1 MITSSWNAL
10 TWRRVS
16 YLFLGFPLRLAAF
29 VITVVLIS
37 LGAGLIVMIFG
48 AFILAAGMLFAR
60 SCAVAERQVMH
71 TLLDNAPAPEV
82 VYRRGAGTAFQRLRI
97 LLTDPQSWLDLAW
110 VGLAFAT
117 STLTWS
123 LLVTLLAVGIGSL
136 LGPIAVLVLHGRF
149 AHLEGSIGLGEL
161 LGLPMSWLFDIGLY
175 LLLAIAFLRF
185 GPAVI
190 GGLASFQAVVG
201 ELMLNSRAR
210 QDQRYDDLLDS
221 RQAAH
226 RAEAE
231 ALRRVERDI
240 HDGPQ
245 QRLVRLTMDLA
256 RARRKV
262 GTSPETADDLLA
274 QAMQQTQD
282 TLAELRNLSR
292 GIAPPVLVDRGLA
305 AAVEEVSAGSP
316 IPARC
321 SIAVPALPTHI
332 EQAAYFVVAE
342 ALANANKHSAAT
354 RILVEVGTV
363 ADELRVTV
371 ADDGA
376 GGAATAKG
384 HGLAGLE
391 QRLHG
396 LGGTLTITSPVG
408 GPTVL
413 EAVIP
418 CAS

>member
-1 MITSSWNAL
+1 MISSSWNAL

-16 YLFLGFPLRLAAF
+16 YLLLGFPLHLAAF
-29 VITVVLIS
+29 VITVVLVS

-48 AFILAAGMLFAR
+48 AFVLAAGVLFAR
-60 SCAVAERQVMH
+60 YCAIAERQVAQ
-71 TLLDNAPAPEV
+71 TLLGSAPAPEV
-82 VYRRGAGTAFQRLRI
+82 VYRRGSGTAFQRLRT
-97 LLTDPQSWLDLAW
+97 LLTDPQSWLDVAW
-110 VGLAFAT
+110 VGLAFVT

-136 LGPIAVLVLHGRF
+136 LGPIAVLVFNGPL
-149 AHLEGSIGLGEL
+149 AHLQGSMGLGEL
-161 LGLPMSWLFDIGLY
+161 MGLPMPWLFDLGLY

-190 GGLASFQAVVG
+190 AGLASFQAGVG
-201 ELMLNSRAR
+201 ELLLNSRAR
-210 QDQRYDDLLDS
+210 QEQRYDDLLGS
-221 RQAAH
+221 RHAAH
-226 RAEAE
+226 RAEAD
-231 ALRRVERDI
+231 ALRRFERDI

-245 QRLVRLTMDLA
+245 QRLVRLNMDLA
-256 RARRKV
+256 RARRKM
-262 GTSPETADDLLA
+262 GTSPEAADELLA

-305 AAVEEVSAGSP
+305 AAVEEAVTGSP

-321 SIAVPALPTHI
+321 SVAVPAMPPHI
-332 EQAAYFVVAE
+332 EHAAYFVVAE

-354 RILVEVGTV
+354 QILVEVGSV
-363 ADELRVTV
+363 GKEVMITV
-371 ADDGA
+371 ADDGV
-376 GGAATAKG
+376 GGAAASKG

-396 LGGTLTITSPVG
+396 LDGTLTVTSPTG
-408 GPTVL
+408 GPTIL